1 MEEKTMSKN
10 KTSNYHET
18 LTSLVDDVQTN
29 YLNLNGA
36 TSTEFANHFW
46 QPVGYGETCRESF
59 KLDSLKNKILGGRA
73 KRHLQVV
80 IYRMENGKYE
90 LICYS

>member
-1 MEEKTMSKN
+1 MNKN
-10 KTSNYHET
+10 KTESYHET

-36 TSTEFANHFW
+36 TSNEFANHLW

-59 KLDSLKNKILGGRA
+59 KLDSLKNKILGERA
-73 KRHLQVV
+73 RRFLQVT
-80 IYRMENGKYE
+80 IYRMESGRYE
-90 LICYS
+90 LVCYS

>member
-1 MEEKTMSKN
+1 MSKN
-10 KTSNYHET
+10 KTSNYHE
-18 LTSLVDDVQTN
+18 SLHGLVEDVQTN
-29 YLNLNGA
+29 YLNLNNA
-36 TSTEFANHFW
+36 TSNEFETHTWEA
-46 QPVGYGETCRESF
+46 VGYGETCRESF